1 MNIANKKSVTLSHYE
16 ELVLQ
21 AIRTITTALDAALD
35 LEALASPACMAPLH
49 FHRVFRGLCG
59 ETPLQMH
66 RRLRLERAAWRLAD
80 GDDSVLRVALD
91 AGYETHEAFTRT
103 FRAAFGRTPTEY
115 RVLTSPSERK
125 PIARRAGVRK
135 PSHRL
140 QAACGVHVDGS
151 AVLIPNDLFIHQG
164 ALAMDVQL
172 EVRPEIRVAALAHAG
187 PYNAIGSAFDRLST
201 LAGPAGLFA
210 LPNARMIAV
219 YYDDPEST
227 PADSLRSAAG
237 VTTSLDAALPP
248 NLHEIRLPEGR
259 WACAVHRG
267 SYDGL
272 GDAWQRLLGQWLPN
286 SGLRMGSGECY
297 ELYLNHPG
305 NAREED
311 LETLLYVPIA
321 S

>member
-1 MNIANKKSVTLSHYE
+1 MNVASKKPGTLSHYE
-16 ELVLQ
+16 ALALE
-21 AIRTITTALDAALD
+21 AIRAITAALDTALD

-80 GDDSVLRVALD
+80 GKDSVLRVALD
-91 AGYETHEAFTRT
+91 AGYETHEAFTRA
-103 FRAAFGRTPTEY
+103 FRAAYGRTPTEY
-115 RVLTSPSERK
+115 RVLASPRERK
-125 PIARRAGVRK
+125 PIASEAGARN

-151 AVLIPNDLFIHQG
+151 AILIPNDLFIHQG
-164 ALAMDVQL
+164 ALVMDVQL
-172 EVRPEIRVAALAHAG
+172 EFRPEIRVAALAHAG
-187 PYNAIGSAFDRLST
+187 PYNTIGSAFDRLSVV
-201 LAGPAGLFA
+201 AGPTGLFA
-210 LPNARMIAV
+210 PPNARMIAV

-237 VTTSLDAALPP
+237 VTAALDAALPP
-248 NLHEIRLPEGR
+248 GLHEIRLAAGR
-259 WACAVHRG
+259 WGCAVHRG

-311 LETLLYVPIA
+311 LQTLLYVPIA
-321 S
+321 G

>member
-1 MNIANKKSVTLSHYE
+1 MDISSKKPVTLSHYE
-16 ELVLQ
+16 ALVLE
-21 AIRTITTALDAALD
+21 AVRTLTTNLDEALD

-49 FHRVFRGLCG
+49 FHRVFRGLTG

-66 RRLRLERAAWRLAD
+66 RRLRLERAAWRLKE
-80 GDDSVLRVALD
+80 GDEPVLRVALD
-91 AGYETHEAFTRT
+91 AGYETHEAFTRA
-103 FRAAFGRTPTEY
+103 FRGAFGRSPTDY
-115 RVLTSPSERK
+115 RMLARPGERK
-125 PIARRAGVRK
+125 QLAGEAGARK

-151 AVLIPNDLFIHQG
+151 AILVSNNLLIHRG
-164 ALAMDVQL
+164 ALTMDVQL
-172 EVRPEIRVAALAHAG
+172 ELRPEIRVAAIAHSG
-187 PYNAIGSAFDRLST
+187 PYDTIGSAFDRLGAI
-201 LAGPAGLFA
+201 AGPVGMFA
-210 LPNARMIAV
+210 VPEARMIAI

-227 PADSLRSAAG
+227 PAEALRSAAG
-237 VTTSLDAALPP
+237 VTSALASELPP
-248 NLHEIRLPEGR
+248 ALHEIRLPAGR
-259 WACAVHRG
+259 WARAMHRG
-267 SYDGL
+267 SYGGL

-311 LETLLYVPIA
+311 LETLLYVPIE